1 MRARS
6 IRVSPFLIA
15 VSLCLFAGLA
25 SATTASQSTG
35 QSSTSSRQTSASG
48 HLPTGTLLDLRLNTD
63 LDSKTATQGQAF
75 TADVIQGVRDANGR
89 VVIPVGSTVEGT
101 VSQVQ
106 KAGTMGGQSRLQLRF
121 DRVLMPDG
129 TRVPLK
135 ATLRDI
141 NTGGGGVG
149 GAITGGPGKT
159 TEEGGVERSKSRSTV
174 GTTAAGGGVGA
185 ILGGIMGGGKGAGI
199 GAVVGAGAGA
209 IMGSRGGNI
218 HLKQGT
224 QMTVRLDQPLNIRH

>member
-1 MRARS
+1 MLL
-6 IRVSPFLIA
+6 VL
-15 VSLCLFAGLA
+15 GLLPGLVTA
-25 SATTASQSTG
+25 QTTRT
-35 QSSTSSRQTSASG
+35 TRTSRQSAASG
-48 HLPTGTLLDLRLNTD
+48 TVPTGTLLTLRLNKD

-75 TADVIQGVRDANGR
+75 TADVTQGVRDAQGR

-106 KAGTMGGQSRLQLRF
+106 KAGTVSGQSRLQLRF
-121 DRVLMPDG
+121 RNVLLPNG
-129 TRVPLK
+129 TRVPLV
-135 ATLRDI
+135 ATLQSFD
-141 NTGGGGVG
+141 TGGGGVG

-159 TEEGGVERSKSRSTV
+159 TSEGGVERSKTRSTV

-185 ILGGIMGGGKGAGI
+185 ILGGLMGGGKGAGI

-209 IMGSRGGNI
+209 IMGSRGGDV

-224 QMTVRLDQPLNIRH
+224 QMTVRLDRALTIRP